1 MFFIN
6 QFPTFMKHLKKIH
19 EYPIIIHDKNTFIY
33 RCFFRRY
40 AGPFLQIPRCVLFFV
55 FSAKSN
61 HPPILHGD
69 EKQKKIRYC
78 EDGFTRSSFGYGS
91 KLGTPIIGC
100 LILN

>member
-1 MFFIN
+1 
-6 QFPTFMKHLKKIH
+6 MKHLKKIH

-61 HPPILHGD
+61 HPPILHSD
-69 EKQKKIRYC
+69 EKQKKSGIVKMVSP
-78 EDGFTRSSFGYGS
+78 DHH
-91 KLGTPIIGC
+91 LGMGQ
-100 LILN
+100 N